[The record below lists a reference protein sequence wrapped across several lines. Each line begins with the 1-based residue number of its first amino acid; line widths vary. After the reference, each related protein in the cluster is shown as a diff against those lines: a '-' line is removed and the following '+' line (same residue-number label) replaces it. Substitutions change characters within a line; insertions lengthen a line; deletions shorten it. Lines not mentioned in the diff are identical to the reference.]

1 MLLAKRGLSFR
12 AIATDIAELFR
23 PFDKS
28 SLAALSFFIG
38 SRRVA

>member
-1 MLLAKRGLSFR
+1 MLLAKRGPAIIILSGDCD
-12 AIATDIAELFR
+12 DIAELLR

-38 SRRVA
+38 S